1 MENRTATVTNKRGSR
16 HVCDLVG
23 SCLAIVVLLNLIFF
37 FVCVFSCCW
46 FMVNAV
52 FVSFGV
58 GVRDLEMVDMVT
70 ANQGVMK
77 F

>member
-37 FVCVFSCCW
+37 VCDFSCCW
-46 FMVNAV
+46 FTVNAV
-52 FVSFGV
+52 FVSFGEA
-58 GVRDLEMVDMVT
+58 VRDFELDDMVT
-70 ANQGVMK
+70 VNQGVMK